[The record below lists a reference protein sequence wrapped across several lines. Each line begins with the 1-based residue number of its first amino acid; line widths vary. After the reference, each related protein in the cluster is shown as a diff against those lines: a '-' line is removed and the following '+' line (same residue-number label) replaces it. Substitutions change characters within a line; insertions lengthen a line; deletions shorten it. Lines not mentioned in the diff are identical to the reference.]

1 MIGLGSKHCF
11 ACILRFGALTAV
23 SWGTLMRIRLPSLP
37 GVSPRSEDMMAFS
50 MLGIEDLSYG
60 CTTSKLASG
69 AERLAICLRGVGAP

>member
-1 MIGLGSKHCF
+1 
-11 ACILRFGALTAV
+11 
-23 SWGTLMRIRLPSLP
+23 MRIRLPSLP